1 MPRSGLSQCSTTRH
15 DRCTVPK
22 SIVISVVEEHWI
34 VGGCDAIVP
43 MSVQGL
49 LSLGRPL
56 LSQWPSVLC
65 IIMILVV
72 VGLRA
77 AMAVDFQGQT
87 LLSWRQTLNGS
98 ELGDWDSRDDNP
110 CKWIGI
116 TCSPEGLVTQIDLQ
130 SMELLGTVPSQFGS
144 LKSLQSLVLSETNL
158 SGSIPKEIGDYS
170 GLVLLDLSG
179 NRLTGKI
186 PVEISKLKNLQTLIL
201 NSNMLQ
207 GIIPPE
213 LGNCTGLVNLILYD
227 NQLEGKIPADLG
239 RLRSLELFRAG
250 GNENIEG
257 VLPDELGNCSNLT
270 MLGLAETTI
279 SGSIPSSFGSLK
291 KLKTLALY
299 SAQLSGSI
307 PKEIGDCE
315 ALENFYLYGN
325 RLSGSIPKELG
336 KLQNLQKLLVWQ
348 NDLVGSIPSELGNCS
363 TLSVIDIS
371 LNTLTGSIPTSFGN
385 LKNLAELQLSD
396 NMISGSIPAALVNCT
411 FLSQLQVDNNQLSGE
426 VPHEFGELKN
436 LTMLYAWQ
444 NRLEGQIPATLGN
457 CSNLQLMDLS
467 DNNLT
472 GSIPASLF
480 QLKNLSQL
488 LLLSND
494 LTGSLSPEIG
504 NCAGL
509 ARLRLTNNRLSD
521 AIPREIGK
529 LKNLYF
535 LDLGYN
541 QFSGA
546 IPSEIGDC
554 VELQYLDLHV
564 NRLTGTLP
572 GTLGL
577 LTSLQ
582 HVDISMNKLTD
593 PIPAAACGNQGR
605 SLNKL
610 YLNGNELSGAIPK
623 ELGLCKRLQL
633 LDLSNNRLT
642 GSIPPELGSIQG
654 LNIALNLS
662 WNYLAGSIPWELSG
676 LSKLASMDLS
686 HNKLSGNLTAL
697 GQLENLVSLNV
708 SFNNF
713 SGPLP
718 DTNFFRELPPSVF
731 DGNAGL
737 CNYGVD
743 CFMQGSINPTDRPGH
758 SGDSGVKL
766 IISLLFS
773 ITAVLMFLGIYLIV
787 RARKI
792 PQEVEEDP
800 ETGWPWQMTLF
811 QKLSFSVEDILENLV
826 SSNII
831 GQGCSGIVYKVQ
843 IPNGEFIAVKRLW
856 PSKKSGQQRDSFG
869 AEVKTLGSIRHRN
882 IVRLLGY
889 CSNRTTKLLMYDYM
903 PNGSLGGLLHERRG
917 MLEWEIRYNILLGAA
932 QGLAYLHHDCL
943 PFIVHRDIKANNILL
958 GTRYEPYIADFGLAK
973 LVESSDFTKSSTHVA
988 GSYGYIAPEYGYTM
1002 KITEKSDVYSYG
1014 VMLLEV
1020 LTGKQP
1026 IDPSFRD
1033 GMHIVDWVKETLQ
1046 HNKDAV
1052 EALDPRL
1059 QGRPDSQIQEMLQ
1072 ALGTALLC
1080 VNSNPEERPTMK
1092 DVAALL
1098 KEIKHD
1104 SDDAGKAD
1112 FKLKQTQ
1119 TASDQQYSH
1128 GARRNSKE
1136 PALEIYA
1143 NMSSELTRSSSHC
1156 SPIYSSTSSS
1166 KLNLH

>member
-1 MPRSGLSQCSTTRH
+1 
-15 DRCTVPK
+15 
-22 SIVISVVEEHWI
+22 
-34 VGGCDAIVP
+34 

-49 LSLGRPL
+49 LSLGCPL
-56 LSQWPSVLC
+56 LSQSLYPYGRWPHVLC
-65 IIMILVV
+65 IIIILVV
-72 VGLRA
+72 MGLRA
-77 AMAVDFQGQT
+77 TMAVDFQGQT
-87 LLSWRQTLNGS
+87 LVSWKQTLNGS
-98 ELGDWDSRDDNP
+98 GLGDWDSRDDNP

-116 TCSPEGLVTQIDLQ
+116 TCSPEGLVTHIELQ
-130 SMELLGTVPSQFGS
+130 FMELRGTVPSQFGI
-144 LKSLQSLVLSETNL
+144 LKSLQFLVLSQTNL
-158 SGSIPKEIGDYS
+158 SGSIPKEIGEYS
-170 GLVLLDLSG
+170 GLVMLDLSG
-179 NRLTGKI
+179 NSIKGSI
-186 PVEISKLKNLQTLIL
+186 PVEIGKLKNLQNLIL
-201 NSNMLQ
+201 NSNLLE

-213 LGNCTGLVNLILYD
+213 LGNCTSLVNLMLYD
-227 NQLEGKIPADLG
+227 NQLGGKVPADLG
-239 RLRSLELFRAG
+239 RLRSLEMFRAG
-250 GNENIEG
+250 GNENLG
-257 VLPDELGNCSNLT
+257 GALPDELGNCSNLT
-270 MLGLAETTI
+270 LLGLAETSIT
-279 SGSIPSSFGSLK
+279 GSIPSSFGSLK
-291 KLKTLALY
+291 KLQTLKLY
-299 SAQLSGSI
+299 NAELSGSI
-307 PKEIGDCE
+307 PAEIGDCV
-315 ALENFYLYGN
+315 ALENLYLYGN
-325 RLSGSIPKELG
+325 KLSGSIPRELG
-336 KLQNLQKLLVWQ
+336 KLQNLQNLYLWH
-348 NDLVGSIPSELGNCS
+348 NNLVGSMPPELGNCS
-363 TLSVIDIS
+363 ALSVIDFS
-371 LNTLTGSIPTSFGN
+371 NNTLTGSIPTSFGN
-385 LKNLAELQLSD
+385 LKNLASLELSD
-396 NMISGSIPAALVNCT
+396 NMISGSIPAALVNCS
-411 FLSQLQVDNNQLSGE
+411 FLSQIIVDNNQLSGE
-426 VPHEFGELKN
+426 IPPEFGELKN
-436 LTMLYAWQ
+436 LTYLYAWQ

-457 CSNLQLMDLS
+457 CHNLQILDLS

-472 GSIPASLF
+472 GSIPASIF
-480 QLKNLSQL
+480 QLKNLSEL
-488 LLLSND
+488 LVLSND

-504 NCAGL
+504 SCAAL
-509 ARLRLTNNRLSD
+509 VRLRLCNNRLSD

-529 LKNLYF
+529 LKNLQF
-535 LDLGYN
+535 LDLSNN
-541 QFSGA
+541 QFLGP

-554 VELQYLDLHV
+554 IELQSLNLQT

-572 GTLGL
+572 GTIGL

-582 HVDISMNKLTD
+582 IVDISMNKLTGPI
-593 PIPAAACGNQGR
+593 PIPAAACENRAG

-610 YLNGNELSGAIPK
+610 TMNGNELSGAIPK
-623 ELGLCKRLQL
+623 GLGLCKKLQL
-633 LDLSNNRLT
+633 LDLSNNKLT

-654 LNIALNLS
+654 LDIELNLS
-662 WNYLAGSIPWELSG
+662 WNYLSGSIPWEISG
-676 LSKLASMDLS
+676 LTKLAAMDLS
-686 HNKLSGNLTAL
+686 HNKLSGNLTVL

-713 SGPLP
+713 TGSLP
-718 DTNFFRELPPSVF
+718 DTTFFRELPPSVL

-737 CNYGVD
+737 CNSGAG
-743 CFMQGSINPTDRPGH
+743 CFMQGSINTTDQPGH
-758 SGDSGVKL
+758 SGDSGIKL

-773 ITAVLMFLGIYLIV
+773 ITAVLMLLGIYLIV

-792 PQEVEEDP
+792 PHEVDEDP
-800 ETGWPWQMTLF
+800 EIGWPWQMTLF
-811 QKLSFSVEDILENLV
+811 QKLSFSVEDVLENLV

-831 GQGCSGIVYKVQ
+831 GKGCSGIVYRVQ
-843 IPNGEFIAVKRLW
+843 IPNGDSIAVKRLW
-856 PSKKSGQQRDSFG
+856 PSKKSGQQRDSFA
-869 AEVKTLGSIRHRN
+869 AEVRTLGSIRHRN

-903 PNGSLGGLLHERRG
+903 PNGSLGGLLHEKRG
-917 MLEWEIRYNILLGAA
+917 MLEWEIRYNIVLGAA

-943 PFIVHRDIKANNILL
+943 PCIVHRDIKANNILL

-973 LVESSDFTKSSTHVA
+973 LLESSDFTKSSTHVA

-1104 SDDAGKAD
+1104 SDDAGK
-1112 FKLKQTQ
+1112 LKQTQ
-1119 TASDQQYSH
+1119 TAPDQQYST

-1136 PALEIYA
+1136 PALQIYS

>member
-1 MPRSGLSQCSTTRH
+1 
-15 DRCTVPK
+15 
-22 SIVISVVEEHWI
+22 
-34 VGGCDAIVP
+34 
-43 MSVQGL
+43 MSEQGL
-49 LSLGRPL
+49 LSLGRPS
-56 LSQWPSVLC
+56 LSQNPYGRRPSVLC
-65 IIMILVV
+65 IIMILIVM
-72 VGLRA
+72 GLRA
-77 AMAVDFQGQT
+77 AMALDFQGKA
-87 LLSWRQTLNGS
+87 LLSWRQTFNGS
-98 ELGDWDSRDDNP
+98 GLGDWASLDDNP
-110 CKWIGI
+110 CKWFGI
-116 TCSPEGLVTQIDLQ
+116 TCSPEGLVTVLDLQ
-130 SMELLGTVPSQFGS
+130 PMELMGTVPSQFGS
-144 LKSLQSLVLSETNL
+144 LKSLQSLVLAETNL

-170 GLVLLDLSG
+170 GLVMLDLSG
-179 NRLTGKI
+179 NRLTGTI
-186 PVEISKLKNLQTLIL
+186 PLEIGKLKNLQTLKL
-201 NSNMLQ
+201 QSNMLE
-207 GIIPPE
+207 GIIPPQ

-227 NQLEGKIPADLG
+227 NQLRGGIPADLG
-239 RLRSLELFRAG
+239 RLKSLELFRAG
-250 GNENIEG
+250 GNENLEG
-257 VLPDELGNCSNLT
+257 VLPDELGNCTNLT
-270 MLGLAETTI
+270 MLGLAETGI

-291 KLKTLALY
+291 KLQTLALY
-299 SAQLSGSI
+299 SAQLTGSI
-307 PKEIGDCE
+307 PPEIGECV
-315 ALENFYLYGN
+315 ALENLYLSGN
-325 RLSGSIPKELG
+325 SLSGSIPREFG
-336 KLQNLQKLLVWQ
+336 KLQNLQRLYLWH
-348 NDLVGSIPSELGNCS
+348 NSLVGSIPSELGNCS
-363 TLSVIDIS
+363 ALNVIDFSI
-371 LNTLTGSIPTSFGN
+371 NALTGSIPTSLGN

-396 NMISGSIPAALVNCT
+396 NSISGSIPVALVNCS
-411 FLSQLQVDNNQLSGE
+411 FLSQLEFDNNQLSGE

-436 LTMLYAWQ
+436 LTLLYAWQ

-457 CSNLQLMDLS
+457 CYSLQSLDLS

-480 QLKNLSQL
+480 QLKNLSEL

-504 NCAGL
+504 NCAAL
-509 ARLRLTNNRLSD
+509 ARLRLGDNRLRD

-529 LKNLYF
+529 LKYLNF
-535 LDLGYN
+535 LDLGNN
-541 QFSGA
+541 QLSGA
-546 IPSEIGDC
+546 IPPEIGDC
-554 VELQYLDLHV
+554 VELQYLDLHL
-564 NRLTGTLP
+564 NQLTGTLP

-593 PIPAAACGNQGR
+593 PIPAAACGNQER

-610 YLNGNELSGAIPK
+610 MLNGNELSGPIPK
-623 ELGLCKRLQL
+623 ELALCTKLQL
-633 LDLSNNRLT
+633 LDLSNNMLT
-642 GSIPPELGSIQG
+642 GSIPPEMGSIQG

-662 WNYLAGSIPWELSG
+662 WNYLSGSIPWELSG
-676 LSKLASMDLS
+676 LTKLASMDLS
-686 HNKLSGNLTAL
+686 HNKLSGNLTVL

-708 SFNNF
+708 SFNNLT
-713 SGPLP
+713 GPLP
-718 DTNFFRELPPSVF
+718 DTSFFRELPSSVL
-731 DGNAGL
+731 DGNSGL
-737 CNYGVD
+737 CNNGAA
-743 CFMQGSINPTDRPGH
+743 CFGWINPTDQPGQ

-773 ITAVLMFLGIYLIV
+773 ITAVLMLLGIYFIV
-787 RARKI
+787 KARKI
-792 PQEVEEDP
+792 RHEVDEDR
-800 ETGWPWQMTLF
+800 EIGWPWQMTLF
-811 QKLSFSVEDILENLV
+811 QKLSFTVEDVLENLV
-826 SSNII
+826 SSNVI
-831 GQGCSGIVYKVQ
+831 GRGCSGVVYKVQ
-843 IPNGEFIAVKRLW
+843 IPNGETIAVKRLW

-903 PNGSLGGLLHERRG
+903 PNGSLGGLLHEKRG
-917 MLEWEIRYNILLGAA
+917 MLEWEIRYNIVLGAA

-943 PFIVHRDIKANNILL
+943 PCIVHRDIKANNILL
-958 GTRYEPYIADFGLAK
+958 GTSYEPYIADFGLAK
-973 LVESSDFTKSSTHVA
+973 LLESSDFTKSCTHVA

-1046 HNKDAV
+1046 HNRDAV

-1119 TASDQQYSH
+1119 TISDQQNTP

-1136 PALEIYA
+1136 PALEIYSNVNA
-1143 NMSSELTRSSSHC
+1143 ELTRSSSHC

-1166 KLNLH
+1166 KFNLH

>member
-1 MPRSGLSQCSTTRH
+1 
-15 DRCTVPK
+15 
-22 SIVISVVEEHWI
+22 
-34 VGGCDAIVP
+34 
-43 MSVQGL
+43 MSEQGFF
-49 LSLGRPL
+49 SLGRPS
-56 LSQWPSVLC
+56 LSQNPFGRRWLSVIC
-65 IIMILVV
+65 SIMILVLM
-72 VGLRA
+72 GLRA
-77 AMAVDFQGQT
+77 AMAVDFQGKT
-87 LLSWRQTLNGS
+87 LLSWRQTFNGS
-98 ELGDWDSRDDNP
+98 GLGDWTSRDDNP
-110 CKWIGI
+110 CKWFGI
-116 TCSPEGLVTQIDLQ
+116 TCSPEGLVTDIDLS
-130 SMELLGTVPSQFGS
+130 SMELMGGTVPSQFGY

-179 NRLTGKI
+179 NRLTGII
-186 PVEISKLKNLQTLIL
+186 PVEIGKLKNLQSLIL
-201 NSNMLQ
+201 NSNMLE
-207 GIIPPE
+207 GIIPPQ
-213 LGNCTGLVNLILYD
+213 LGSCTGLVNLILYD
-227 NQLEGKIPADLG
+227 NQLRGGIPADLG
-239 RLRSLELFRAG
+239 RLKSLELFRAG

-257 VLPDELGNCSNLT
+257 VLPDELGNCTNLT
-270 MLGLAETTI
+270 MLGLAETGI

-291 KLKTLALY
+291 KLQTLLLY
-299 SAQLSGSI
+299 TAQLTGSI
-307 PKEIGDCE
+307 PAEIGDCV
-315 ALENFYLYGN
+315 ALENLHLYGN
-325 RLSGSIPKELG
+325 RLSGSIPTELG
-336 KLQNLQKLLVWQ
+336 KLQNLQKLFLWH
-348 NDLVGSIPSELGNCS
+348 NNLVGSIPSELGNCS
-363 TLSVIDIS
+363 ALNVIDFS
-371 LNTLTGSIPTSFGN
+371 LNGLTGSIPTSFGN
-385 LKNLAELQLSD
+385 LKNLVGLQLSY
-396 NMISGSIPAALVNCT
+396 NVISGSIPVALVNCS

-436 LTMLYAWQ
+436 LTILYAWQ

-457 CSNLQLMDLS
+457 CSNLQGLDLS
-467 DNNLT
+467 ENNLT

-504 NCAGL
+504 NCAALG
-509 ARLRLTNNRLSD
+509 RLRLGYNRLSD
-521 AIPREIGK
+521 AIPSEIGK
-529 LKNLYF
+529 LKHLYF
-535 LDLGYN
+535 LDLENN

-546 IPSEIGDC
+546 IPPEIGDC
-554 VELQYLDLHV
+554 VELQYLDLHI
-564 NRLTGTLP
+564 NQLTGTLP
-572 GTLGL
+572 STLGL

-582 HVDISMNKLTD
+582 YVDISMNKLTD
-593 PIPAAACGNQGR
+593 PIPAAACGNQAR

-610 YLNGNELSGAIPK
+610 MLNGNELSGPIPK
-623 ELGLCKRLQL
+623 ELGLCTKLQL
-633 LDLSNNRLT
+633 LDLSNNMLT
-642 GSIPPELGSIQG
+642 GSIPPEMGSILG
-654 LNIALNLS
+654 LDITLNLS
-662 WNYLAGSIPWELSG
+662 WNYLSGSIPRELSG
-676 LSKLASMDLS
+676 LTKLASMDLS
-686 HNKLSGNLTAL
+686 HNKLSGNLTIL

-713 SGPLP
+713 TGPLP
-718 DTNFFRELPPSVF
+718 DTSFFRELSPSVL
-731 DGNAGL
+731 DGNSGL
-737 CNYGVD
+737 CNNGSA
-743 CFMQGSINPTDRPGH
+743 CFMEGSINPTDQPGQ

-773 ITAVLMFLGIYLIV
+773 ITAVLMLLGIYFIV

-792 PQEVEEDP
+792 AHEIDEDP
-800 ETGWPWQMTLF
+800 EIGWPWQMTLF
-811 QKLSFSVEDILENLV
+811 QKLSFTVEDVLENLV
-826 SSNII
+826 SSNVI
-831 GQGCSGIVYKVQ
+831 GKGCSGVVYKVQ
-843 IPNGEFIAVKRLW
+843 IPNGETIAVKRLW
-856 PSKKSGQQRDSFG
+856 SSKKSGQQRDSFG

-903 PNGSLGGLLHERRG
+903 PNGSLGGLLHEKRG
-917 MLEWEIRYNILLGAA
+917 MLEWEIRYNIVLGAA

-943 PFIVHRDIKANNILL
+943 PCIVHRDIKANNILL
-958 GTRYEPYIADFGLAK
+958 GTSYEPYIADFGLAK
-973 LVESSDFTKSSTHVA
+973 LLESSDFTKSCTHVA

-1046 HNKDAV
+1046 HDRDAV

-1059 QGRPDSQIQEMLQ
+1059 HGRPDSQIQEMLQ

-1119 TASDQQYSH
+1119 TASDQQYAP

-1136 PALEIYA
+1136 PALEIYS
-1143 NMSSELTRSSSHC
+1143 NMNSDLTRSSSHC
-1156 SPIYSSTSSS
+1156 SAIYSSTSSS
-1166 KLNLH
+1166 KFNLH